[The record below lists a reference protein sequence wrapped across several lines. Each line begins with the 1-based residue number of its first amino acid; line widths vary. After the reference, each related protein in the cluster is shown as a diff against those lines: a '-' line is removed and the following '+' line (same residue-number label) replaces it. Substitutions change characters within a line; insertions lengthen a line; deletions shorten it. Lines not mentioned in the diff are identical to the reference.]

1 MFVFEDWLFPTKSCD
16 FTSSIMSNDLYLV
29 SMTMFSIP
37 RGTWGPVNLPG
48 LVGGSQDRAEGERA
62 ISQQIVSLRRVG
74 VGE

>member
-1 MFVFEDWLFPTKSCD
+1 
-16 FTSSIMSNDLYLV
+16 
-29 SMTMFSIP
+29 MTMFSIP

-48 LVGGSQDRAEGERA
+48 LVGGSQDRVEGERA